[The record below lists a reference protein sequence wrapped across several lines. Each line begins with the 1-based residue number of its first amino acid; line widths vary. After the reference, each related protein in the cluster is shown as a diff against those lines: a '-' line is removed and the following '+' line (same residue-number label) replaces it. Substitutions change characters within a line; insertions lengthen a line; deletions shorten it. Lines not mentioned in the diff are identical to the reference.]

1 MQGKAQQIS
10 VVIKASGNL
19 KIMLLLVTIIIIS
32 LLTTER
38 MIV

>member
-10 VVIKASGNL
+10 VVIKASGSL

-32 LLTTER
+32 VLTTER